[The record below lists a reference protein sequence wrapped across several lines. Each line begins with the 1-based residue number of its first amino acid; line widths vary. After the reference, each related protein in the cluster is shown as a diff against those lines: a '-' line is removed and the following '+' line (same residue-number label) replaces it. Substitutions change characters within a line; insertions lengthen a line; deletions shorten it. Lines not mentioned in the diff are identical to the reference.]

1 MTNNIERENIDKNIS
16 ISKMKKSPGAPR
28 PMGPRGALGVE
39 RFFESSMAPGV
50 CGRRCA
56 KMKPNSS

>member
-1 MTNNIERENIDKNIS
+1 MTKNIECKYINKNIS
-16 ISKMKKSPGAPR
+16 ISKIEKSPGAPR
-28 PMGPRGALGVE
+28 PMGPRGALGVG

-50 CGRRCA
+50 RGRRCA